1 MLCFELEFPA
11 GRYHATPWGAHVNE
25 GHVEWPPSPWRFMR
39 ALLSVGYTRLW
50 SGEVPELGVK
60 LFEKL
65 ARVLPRYE
73 LPRHTPGHSRHYMPT
88 RGTTTK
94 VIDAFAY
101 VGTRRLRIGYPGDF
115 TSDDRAL
122 ARALIE
128 RLPYLGRAESWVVGR
143 VLEASEVPTLRG
155 DERTHTDLEA
165 VGRVL
170 EASEVPT
177 LRGDERT
184 HADLEAVGRVLEAS
198 EVPTFDCVPL
208 EPGARVGPAERVDL
222 LAPEVPEAF
231 LAWRSRTL
239 EKAWQERL
247 AQKVEE
253 AKRKGKK
260 PPSALGDAD
269 RAKIAAS
276 LPKSWLDAIGWD
288 IATLQRHGWDMPPGA
303 RWVAYAVPRA
313 SERPPSEVSERARS
327 ARGGCDVS
335 RAPER
340 PLSEVSER
348 ARSAR
353 GGCDVS
359 RASERPP
366 SEARRAWN
374 DAEPVDTALLALS
387 ADTQRTNLFPP
398 LRDAIRRMDLL
409 HKSLVSLADPEK
421 TGRVSAAL
429 SGKVDGTPLRGHRHA
444 HLVPLSLACR
454 PDRFDHVLVYAP
466 MGFDDAAREALGAI
480 CKTYAKDMP
489 ALFVTLCGLG
499 TRDDFKGQVP
509 DVRAERVWRSRTPF
523 IPPRFLK
530 PRGRNSLR
538 GQIEQELEERGLPG
552 LRDVKIEL
560 DDGRF
565 VSLDAFEAGMRPTA
579 RFRNVRLERGD
590 QSPPARVT
598 YSLELHFEQAVQGPI
613 ALGYACH
620 FGLGVFGPASDGRP

>member
-1 MLCFELEFPA
+1 MICFELEFPA

-25 GHVEWPPSPWRFMR
+25 GHVEWPPSPWRFIR

-65 ARVLPRYE
+65 ARVLPSYE
-73 LPRHTPGHSRHYMPT
+73 LPRHTRGHSRHYMPT
-88 RGTTTK
+88 RENTTK

-101 VGTRRLRIGYPGDF
+101 VGTKRLRIGYPGDF
-115 TSDDRAL
+115 TNDERTL
-122 ARALIE
+122 ARELIE

-143 VLEASEVPTLRG
+143 VLDIA
-155 DERTHTDLEA
+155 
-165 VGRVL
+165 
-170 EASEVPT
+170 
-177 LRGDERT
+177 
-184 HADLEAVGRVLEAS
+184 

-208 EPGARVGPAERVDL
+208 EPGAQVGPTERVDL

-231 LAWRSRTL
+231 VAWRSRTL

-260 PPSALGDAD
+260 PPSSLGKAD
-269 RAKIAAS
+269 QAKVAAS
-276 LPKSWLDAIGWD
+276 LPRSWIDAIGWD
-288 IATLQRHGWDMPPGA
+288 IATLQRHGWNMPPGA

-313 SERPPSEVSERARS
+313 SDRHPSEVR
-327 ARGGCDVS
+327 
-335 RAPER
+335 R
-340 PLSEVSER
+340 PR
-348 ARSAR
+348 
-353 GGCDVS
+353 
-359 RASERPP
+359 
-366 SEARRAWN
+366 N
-374 DAEPVDTALLALS
+374 NAELVDTALLALS
-387 ADTQRTNLFPP
+387 ANTQRSNLFPP
-398 LRDAIRRMDLL
+398 LRDAIRRMDML

-421 TGRVSAAL
+421 TGRISAAL
-429 SGKVDGTPLRGHRHA
+429 SGKVDGVPLRGHRHA
-444 HLVPLSLACR
+444 HLVPLSLACHV
-454 PDRFDHVLVYAP
+454 DHFDHVLVYAP

-480 CKTYAKDMP
+480 RKTYAKDMP
-489 ALFVTLCGLG
+489 DLFVTLCGLG
-499 TRDDFKGQVP
+499 TRDDFTRQVP

-538 GQIEQELEERGLPG
+538 NQIEHELEERGLRG

-565 VSLDAFEAGMRPTA
+565 VSLDAFEVGMRPTS
-579 RFRNVRLERGD
+579 RFRNMRLERGD
-590 QSPPARVT
+590 QSPPARMT
-598 YSLELHFEQAVQGPI
+598 YSLELHFEQPVQGPV

-620 FGLGVFGPASDGRP
+620 FGLGVFGPVSDGRA